1 MSGTGRGW
9 KGWKPFRGPQGWVVS
24 TAAVA
29 SVYAASFSLIA
40 QPLPKHPR
48 RPAARPRRIARGAP
62 DANAA
67 LDTLT
72 ECRNCLLEHVVLVML
87 SGHLF
92 PLSEVLLYALDE
104 DDSVYAPTN
113 GPRRRPTS
121 ESVPF
126 EKWWAGRGE
135 AQQMRGPGL
144 G

>member
-1 MSGTGRGW
+1 M
-9 KGWKPFRGPQGWVVS
+9 
-24 TAAVA
+24 
-29 SVYAASFSLIA
+29 
-40 QPLPKHPR
+40 
-48 RPAARPRRIARGAP
+48 
-62 DANAA
+62 
-67 LDTLT
+67 
-72 ECRNCLLEHVVLVML
+72 LVML